1 MEVYYKVY
9 YVEFTQSNGTTE
21 EHRLQPIVAQSEAK
35 ALEYAKEVLE
45 KEILEVGG
53 TYKILGI
60 KYIEDQEK
68 CL

>member
-1 MEVYYKVY
+1 MKVYYKVY
-9 YVEFTQSNGTTE
+9 YVEFTQSYGTTE
-21 EHRLQPIVAQSEAK
+21 ERGLQPIVASSEAK

-60 KYIEDQEK
+60 KYIGD
-68 CL
+68 

>member
-1 MEVYYKVY
+1 MKVY
-9 YVEFTQSNGTTE
+9 YVEFIIADGTIE
-21 EHRLQPIVAQSEAK
+21 EQRLQPIVASSEAK

-60 KYIEDQEK
+60 KYIED
-68 CL
+68 

>member
-9 YVEFTQSNGTTE
+9 YVEFTQSYGTTE
-21 EHRLQPIVAQSEAK
+21 ERGLQPIVASSEAK

-60 KYIEDQEK
+60 KYIED
-68 CL
+68 

>member
-1 MEVYYKVY
+1 MKVY
-9 YVEFTQSNGTTE
+9 YVEFIRSDGTIE
-21 EHRLQPIVAQSEAK
+21 EQRLQPIVASSEVK
-35 ALEYAKEVLE
+35 ALEYAEEDLKKETLE
-45 KEILEVGG
+45 IDG

>member
-9 YVEFTQSNGTTE
+9 YVEFIQSDGTTE
-21 EHRLQPIVAQSEAK
+21 EHGLQPIVASSEAK

-60 KYIEDQEK
+60 KYIED
-68 CL
+68 

>member
-1 MEVYYKVY
+1 MKVYYKVY
-9 YVEFTQSNGTTE
+9 YVEFTQSYGTTE
-21 EHRLQPIVAQSEAK
+21 EHGLQPIAASSEAK

-60 KYIEDQEK
+60 KYIED
-68 CL
+68 

>member
-9 YVEFTQSNGTTE
+9 YVEFIQSDGTTE
-21 EHRLQPIVAQSEAK
+21 EHGLQPIVASSDAK

-60 KYIEDQEK
+60 KYIED
-68 CL
+68 

>member
-9 YVEFTQSNGTTE
+9 YVEFIQSNGTIE
-21 EHRLQPIVAQSEAK
+21 EHGLQPIVASSETK

-53 TYKILGI
+53 TYKVLGI
-60 KYIEDQEK
+60 KYIED
-68 CL
+68 

>member
-1 MEVYYKVY
+1 MKVYYKVY
-9 YVEFTQSNGTTE
+9 YVEFTQSYGTTE
-21 EHRLQPIVAQSEAK
+21 ERGLQPIVASSEAK

-60 KYIEDQEK
+60 KYIED
-68 CL
+68 

>member
-9 YVEFTQSNGTTE
+9 YVEFTQSDGRTE
-21 EHRLQPIVAQSEAK
+21 EHELQPIVASSEAK
-35 ALEYAKEVLE
+35 ALEYAKKVLE

-60 KYIEDQEK
+60 KYIED
-68 CL
+68 

>member
-1 MEVYYKVY
+1 MKVYYKVY
-9 YVEFTQSNGTTE
+9 YVEFAQSDGTTE
-21 EHRLQPIVAQSEAK
+21 EHGLQPIVASSEAK

-60 KYIEDQEK
+60 KYIED
-68 CL
+68 

>member
-9 YVEFTQSNGTTE
+9 YIEFIQSDGTTE
-21 EHRLQPIVAQSEAK
+21 EHGLQPIVASSEAK

-45 KEILEVGG
+45 KEILKVGG

-60 KYIEDQEK
+60 KYIED
-68 CL
+68 

>member
-9 YVEFTQSNGTTE
+9 YVEFTQSYGTTE
-21 EHRLQPIVAQSEAK
+21 ERGLQPIVASSEAK

-45 KEILEVGG
+45 KEILKVGG

-60 KYIEDQEK
+60 KYIED
-68 CL
+68 

>member
-1 MEVYYKVY
+1 MEVCYKVY
-9 YVEFTQSNGTTE
+9 YIEFIQSDGTTE
-21 EHRLQPIVAQSEAK
+21 EHGLQPIVASSEAK

-60 KYIEDQEK
+60 KYIED
-68 CL
+68 

>member
-9 YVEFTQSNGTTE
+9 YVEFTQSDGTTE
-21 EHRLQPIVAQSEAK
+21 EHGLQPIAASSEAK

-45 KEILEVGG
+45 KEILEIGG

-60 KYIEDQEK
+60 KYIED
-68 CL
+68 

>member
-9 YVEFTQSNGTTE
+9 YVEFIQSGGTTE
-21 EHRLQPIVAQSEAK
+21 ERGLQPIVASSEEK

-45 KEILEVGG
+45 KEILKVGG

-60 KYIEDQEK
+60 KYIED
-68 CL
+68 